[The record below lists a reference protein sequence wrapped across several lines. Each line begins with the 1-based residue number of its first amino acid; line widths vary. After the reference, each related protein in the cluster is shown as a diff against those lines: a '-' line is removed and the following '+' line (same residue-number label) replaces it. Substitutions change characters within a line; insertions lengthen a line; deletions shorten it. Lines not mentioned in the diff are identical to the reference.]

1 MSRVF
6 VLGDIHG
13 ACRALRQC
21 LERSEFDYAGD
32 HLISLGDVSDGWP
45 ETRQCIDELLRI
57 KNLTYILGNHDS
69 WTLEWMRSG
78 RIEPVWYSQGGKAT
92 IDSYRPGV
100 PAEHVRF
107 LSEALLYYQY
117 DNKLFVHAGFDP
129 SRTPD
134 QQDPEILLWDRR
146 LASLALDHYDRP
158 AEGNLLTFDE
168 VYIGHTPI
176 PYAKPIMSR
185 GVWLMDT
192 GAGWS
197 GVLSIMNVDTKEV
210 FTSDPVPALY
220 PGVEGRKRNR

>member
-13 ACRALRQC
+13 AYRALRQC
-21 LERSEFDYAGD
+21 LERSKFDYGKD
-32 HLISLGDVSDGWP
+32 RLISLGDVSDGWP

-69 WTLEWMRSG
+69 WTLEWMLSG
-78 RIEPVWYSQGGKAT
+78 RIEPVWYAQGGKAT
-92 IDSYRPGV
+92 IDSYRSGI
-100 PAEHVRF
+100 PAEHVKF

-129 SRTPD
+129 SRPPD
-134 QQDPEILLWDRR
+134 QQDREILLWDRS
-146 LASLALDHYDRP
+146 LASLALDHYDSP
-158 AEGNLLTFDE
+158 AEGNLFTFDE

-176 PYAKPIMSR
+176 PYPKPIVSL

-197 GVLSIMNVDTKEV
+197 GVLSIMNVETKEV
-210 FTSDPVPALY
+210 FTSDPVPTLY
-220 PGVEGRKRNR
+220 PGVQGRKRNR